1 MERFKIRNNGDA
13 NGGDN
18 AARILVATS
27 AASVTSTVP
36 QVAAATLPFS
46 HWRPKPRDNRN
57 DNDARLEYA
66 TTTVSK
72 SVIMGKVSAAA
83 TVPCVS

>member
-13 NGGDN
+13 NGGDD
-18 AARILVATS
+18 AARISVATN
-27 AASVTSTVP
+27 ASVTSTVP

-57 DNDARLEYA
+57 DNDARLKYA
-66 TTTVSK
+66 TTTISK

-83 TVPCVS
+83 TAPCVS